1 MNFSKPI
8 NSSIKVK
15 VNTVFKAS
23 KRKADKVFTEKI
35 TSQITG
41 LDDFESL
48 KIIEKEYKS
57 LNKQIKK
64 SNYPFYVENSNTPEW
79 VISQFAS
86 RTYLLNID
94 ETEMLE
100 EAIFLGKYQSNLSK
114 SIRKIKKK
122 IPLYTYEK
130 FINGEICRYFLNFKE
145 YRNLSEEDFYKIVKW
160 QSENVINIISY
171 ESAVLIKNIQIHC
184 KNTENPKSFIASQN
198 EIIDELFNNKSND
211 PNEIKRIL
219 SKLFFFQDFDF
230 NKFDNDLLLENHT
243 IYADEDFHWYKT
255 DYNIIK
261 PIADFLRLKPVCFF
275 SNEFLVFHTIDK
287 IGIWFN
293 DVLKGTNIQDDY
305 VFPDYKKE
313 LETVEAEA
321 KEEIDN
327 VSELMY
333 NYIYD
338 ESKTEKEVKS
348 YLLNLYES
356 NRIRFN
362 RIEEKDIMHML
373 NDERKHLLINYF
385 TTNSFFGNNIKKV
398 ADNLKEVIIV
408 QEIAW
413 DIFVAYREFFKT
425 KSVYDISDYGITDI
439 IMLLNKMVLDKK
451 LYNAARTAQMSFF
464 SNFEKYS
471 MPFDYHIK
479 DVQIKMRD
487 VFSIAMK
494 NLQDFLDDAE
504 PTNKIIFLQSRIK
517 EIKQREL
524 QFKQYEDEFKFDHN
538 ENKYSNLFKEF
549 LIIEADFIKETIN
562 IPRFPIL
569 DYQVPKQLA
578 IAEET
583 FETITNENNQLFISK
598 MLEDLSITLNG
609 KSIISE
615 KKKGAIRG
623 IVEALRENN
632 ILPNRSIDFLCKI
645 LGQKI
650 DLVIKSKLDFSD
662 TSENYKKEA
671 NQYITKNYSH

>member
-15 VNTVFKAS
+15 VNTIFKSS
-23 KRKADKVFTEKI
+23 KRKADKVYAEKI
-35 TSQITG
+35 TSQIIG

-48 KIIEKEYKS
+48 KIIDKEYTA
-57 LNKQIKK
+57 LNKKIKK
-64 SNYPFYVENSNTPEW
+64 SNYPFYIDNSNSPEW

-94 ETEMLE
+94 ETEVLE
-100 EAIFLGKYQSNLSK
+100 EAIFLGKYQSNLAK
-114 SIRKIKKK
+114 SIRKIKEK
-122 IPLYTYEK
+122 IPLYTYDK
-130 FINGEICRYFLNFKE
+130 FINGEVCRYFLHFKK
-145 YRNLSEEDFYKIVKW
+145 YRNLSEDDFYKIVKW

-184 KNTENPKSFIASQN
+184 KNIENPISFIATQN
-198 EIIDELFNNKSND
+198 EIIDELFNYKSKD
-211 PNEIKRIL
+211 ANEIKKIL
-219 SKLFFFQDFDF
+219 SKIISFKDFDF
-230 NKFDNDLLLENHT
+230 NKFDDDLLLENQT
-243 IYADEDFHWYKT
+243 TYADEDFHWYKT
-255 DYNIIK
+255 DYNVVK
-261 PIADFLRLKPVCFF
+261 PIADFLRLKPVYFF

-293 DVLKGTNIQDDY
+293 EVLEGKNIQDDFA
-305 VFPDYKKE
+305 FPDYQKV
-313 LETVEAEA
+313 LDTVETEA
-321 KEEIDN
+321 KIETDRI
-327 VSELMY
+327 SELMY
-333 NYIYD
+333 AYIYD
-338 ESKTEKEVKS
+338 ENNSEKEVKTH
-348 YLLNLYES
+348 LLNLYES
-356 NRIRFN
+356 NRISFN
-362 RIEEKDIMHML
+362 KIEAKDIMHML
-373 NDERKHLLINYF
+373 RDEKKHLLINFF
-385 TTNSFFGNNIKKV
+385 TTNAFFGNNVKKV
-398 ADNLKEVIIV
+398 ADNLKAVIIV
-408 QEIAW
+408 QEVAW

-425 KSVYDISDYGITDI
+425 KSVYDISDYGISDI
-439 IMLLNKMVLDKK
+439 IMLLNKMVLNKK

-479 DVQIKMRD
+479 EVQIKMRD

-504 PTNKIIFLQSRIK
+504 ATNKIIFLQSRIK

-524 QFKQYEDEFKFDHN
+524 QFKQYEDEFEFDHN

-562 IPRFPIL
+562 IPRLAIL
-569 DYQVPKQLA
+569 DYQAPKQLA
-578 IAEET
+578 NAEET
-583 FETITNENNQLFISK
+583 FETITKENNQLFISK

-615 KKKGAIRG
+615 RKKGAIRG
-623 IVEALRENN
+623 IVEALKENN
-632 ILPNRSIDFLCKI
+632 ILPNRSIDFLSKI
-645 LGQKI
+645 IGKKI
-650 DLVIKSKLDFSD
+650 DLVINSKLDFSD

-671 NQYITKNYSH
+671 NKYITKNFSH